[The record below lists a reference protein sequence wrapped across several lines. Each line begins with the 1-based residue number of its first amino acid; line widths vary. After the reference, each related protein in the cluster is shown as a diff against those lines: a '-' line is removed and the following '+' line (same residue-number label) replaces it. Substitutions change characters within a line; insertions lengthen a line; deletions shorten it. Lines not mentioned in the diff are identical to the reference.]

1 MQRRNLTARAA
12 MWSARHRRTA
22 IFGWLAFVLVTVAL
36 GSMVGTKQ
44 LSNNNNGVGESGRAD
59 QILNAKF
66 PQTASEQV
74 LLQSGKLTISDPQ
87 FQSAVKDVVGRL
99 SGIGT
104 VQNVRSPLSPANSG
118 EVSHDG
124 HSALV
129 GFQIRGDSSDADNRV
144 GASLAATAAAQRA
157 HPGLTIQQAGD
168 ASADKALNKSFSD
181 DFAAKA
187 RTLSL
192 PTRW

>member
-44 LSNNNNGVGESGRAD
+44 LSDNNNGVGESGRAD
-59 QILNAKF
+59 QILDAKF

-87 FQSAVKDVVGRL
+87 FQSAVRDVVGRL

-104 VQNVRSPLSPANSG
+104 VQNAALPA
-118 EVSHDG
+118 V
-124 HSALV
+124 AV
-129 GFQIRGDSSDADNRV
+129 Q
-144 GASLAATAAAQRA
+144 QR
-157 HPGLTIQQAGD
+157 
-168 ASADKALNKSFSD
+168 
-181 DFAAKA
+181 
-187 RTLSL
+187 
-192 PTRW
+192 